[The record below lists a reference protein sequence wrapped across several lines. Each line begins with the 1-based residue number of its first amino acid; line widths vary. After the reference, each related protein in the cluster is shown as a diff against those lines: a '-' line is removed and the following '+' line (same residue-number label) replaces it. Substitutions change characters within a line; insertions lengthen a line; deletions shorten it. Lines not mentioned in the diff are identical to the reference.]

1 MMYRPI
7 ELKYDMFQLS
17 TFASAGNV
25 YCNLQAT
32 KTALKTAQLKQQNKQ
47 VASKVIARGDI
58 AAAAL

>member
-1 MMYRPI
+1 MYRPI
-7 ELKYDMFQLS
+7 ELKYDLFQLS

-25 YCNLQAT
+25 YCILQAT

-47 VASKVIARGDI
+47 VASKVIARGDV